1 MYQVPVQPKINTKI
15 TQTPEKI
22 NQSYLG
28 KRSHRSVPTAESE
41 PRIVQ
46 QERRGEEGD
55 AKIEAEYKKTLA
67 SHECQFFWSE
77 GAVPGLALFVAL
89 FYVVLLTVM

>member
-46 QERRGEEGD
+46 QGEERRRRRRQNRSRVQED
-55 AKIEAEYKKTLA
+55 ARESRVSVFL
-67 SHECQFFWSE
+67 
-77 GAVPGLALFVAL
+77 V
-89 FYVVLLTVM
+89 